1 MGCEVVVAGATGR
14 EQRAI
19 KRMFAERERLFSR
32 FIADSELNRVNRAA
46 GRLTR
51 VSREFAEMLE
61 LALAAAAQTGG
72 LVDPTLGRAIEAAG
86 YERDFAEMRDDPRPP
101 GTAVPSALAS
111 VRLAGRLL
119 RMATNTWLDLNGVVK
134 GKTVDDALGLIAGEG
149 FVSAGGDMTTR
160 GGAVV
165 SVPGS
170 SVVRLVSGAL
180 ATSGQ
185 DRRRWL
191 RGGELQ
197 HHLIDPAT
205 GRPAQS
211 PWRTV
216 TACGAAC
223 VGADIAAKAGFLL
236 AEEGPRQLE
245 EWGLAAQFV
254 HVNGDVVAT
263 TAWRR
268 QTEPQG
274 APCT

>member
-1 MGCEVVVAGATGR
+1 MGCEVVVAGATAR
-14 EQRAI
+14 ERLAI
-19 KRMFAERERLFSR
+19 ERLFAERERRFSR
-32 FIADSELNRVNRAA
+32 FVADSELNHVNRAA
-46 GRLTR
+46 GRPTR

-72 LVDPTLGRAIEAAG
+72 LVDPTLGGAIEAAG
-86 YERDFAEMRDDPRPP
+86 YERDFAELGDDPRPP
-101 GTAVPSALAS
+101 GPATLSALPS

-119 RMATNTWLDLNGVVK
+119 RVPANTRLDLNGIVK
-134 GKTVDDALGLIAGEG
+134 GKTVDDALGLMAGDG
-149 FVSAGGDMTTR
+149 FVSAGGDLAAR

-165 SVPGS
+165 SVPGGLA
-170 SVVRLVSGAL
+170 VRLISGAL

-197 HHLIDPAT
+197 HHLIDPVT
-205 GRPAQS
+205 GRSARS

-216 TACGAAC
+216 TACGATC

-236 AEEGPRQLE
+236 SERGPERLE

-254 HVNGDVVAT
+254 DLSGSVVST
-263 TAWRR
+263 NAWRR
-268 QTEPQG
+268 QTEAQE
-274 APCT
+274 ASCT